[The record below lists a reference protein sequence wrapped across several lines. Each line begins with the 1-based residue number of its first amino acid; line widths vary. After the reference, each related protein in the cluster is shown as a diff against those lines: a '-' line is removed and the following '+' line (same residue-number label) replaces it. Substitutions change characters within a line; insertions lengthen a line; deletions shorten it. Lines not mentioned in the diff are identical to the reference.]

1 MFKVFV
7 GMVEVILMII
17 LFMNNMDILNVEVIL
32 FENGS
37 VVVYFKLRVKYDLF
51 LSDQELV
58 QFLNEVNEI
67 MWDSF
72 IVFNIIVILRDI

>member
-51 LSDQELV
+51 LSD
-58 QFLNEVNEI
+58 
-67 MWDSF
+67 
-72 IVFNIIVILRDI
+72 